1 MFHEFRPRLSVS
13 WPAKRRP
20 RSSSSSRPDASPDSG
35 NRIRCYTS
43 STISEGLQNPS
54 TPLRERESLVPPR
67 WTVRRI
73 PLGSQS
79 CENPERRK
87 RPGRGFLR
95 REGRE
100 RENKLRSLSTFR
112 LRRSPSL
119 ITGLCGD
126 TDAYGQLV
134 SPPDSLLGK
143 SVPVSRTILF
153 TIRGIFKEDERERER
168 IDGRR
173 RRKKRGGF
181 SSRRP
186 SGVKAAL
193 RGMTFRKGSIR
204 RGARLMGNGEDRREA
219 QFRRRAW

>member
-1 MFHEFRPRLSVS
+1 MFSLQRGKPSSDVVRGHVSRVNRRETRTKRRVGKARGGSPKTDRFIPRVYVSIRARQPFEESGSCSSKSSLDRSSSSCSTNSDRVFPSS

-100 RENKLRSLSTFR
+100 RE
-112 LRRSPSL
+112 
-119 ITGLCGD
+119 
-126 TDAYGQLV
+126 
-134 SPPDSLLGK
+134 
-143 SVPVSRTILF
+143 
-153 TIRGIFKEDERERER
+153 R
-168 IDGRR
+168 I
-173 RRKKRGGF
+173 
-181 SSRRP
+181 SS
-186 SGVKAAL
+186 
-193 RGMTFRKGSIR
+193 
-204 RGARLMGNGEDRREA
+204 AR
-219 QFRRRAW
+219 

>member
-100 RENKLRSLSTFR
+100 RERENKLRSLSTFR

-134 SPPDSLLGK
+134 SPLDSLLGK

-153 TIRGIFKEDERERER
+153 TIRGIFKENERERER
-168 IDGRR
+168 EDRWEKTEEETRR
-173 RRKKRGGF
+173 ILLSKAERRK
-181 SSRRP
+181 
-186 SGVKAAL
+186 SGVARNDVSQRVYQAWSKVD
-193 RGMTFRKGSIR
+193 GQR
-204 RGARLMGNGEDRREA
+204 RG
-219 QFRRRAW
+219 